1 MRKPNCHESFRK
13 GKLLRL
19 QHPLENG
26 HYKLVECRT
35 RLQSCLDEVGRIRA
49 FVRKEATQ
57 WSLMQCTVDDKHTW
71 LKDLP
76 LNVAHR
82 LGYEVLP
89 GLRALVRDGA
99 ARRDISIA
107 YPLIEQAAH
116 DLVDRLES
124 VRVSIRKCID
134 YEYWHMQ
141 QGGSLLEPVV
151 NDAISLT
158 QRALAIPRTMGVTF

>member
-1 MRKPNCHESFRK
+1 
-13 GKLLRL
+13 
-19 QHPLENG
+19 
-26 HYKLVECRT
+26 
-35 RLQSCLDEVGRIRA
+35 
-49 FVRKEATQ
+49 
-57 WSLMQCTVDDKHTW
+57 MQCTVDDKHTW